1 MCFAIELEH
10 GTKLYNFTDFTVEQE
25 ADGLLKLDLMESI
38 GLVCHDGDVD
48 AIAKVECKG
57 E

>member
-1 MCFAIELEH
+1 MFFIEHEH
-10 GTKLYNFTDFTVEQE
+10 DIILYHFTDFTVEQE